1 MKKRETIITN
11 RWLQDRSE
19 WSRAKHSVFLV
30 ALFVVFSGVP
40 YMLINQWSAWRGV
53 TALQVATA
61 LDGGLPFVAWM
72 MLPYVSFY
80 LYFPIAAWV
89 GSSSEER
96 DRCLVFFQRMIGGSW
111 MVFTVF
117 LLLPVEIKLRSQV
130 PDVGGFMGF
139 ILGLLHGVD
148 APYNAW
154 PSLHAVLGLL
164 VVLFVRLV
172 QREQGAW
179 SPAKA
184 VFVWTAWSMLIAST
198 MLVKQHYVFDVVTG
212 IVVALVLWGGW
223 IRPALN

>member
-1 MKKRETIITN
+1 
-11 RWLQDRSE
+11 
-19 WSRAKHSVFLV
+19 
-30 ALFVVFSGVP
+30 
-40 YMLINQWSAWRGV
+40 
-53 TALQVATA
+53 
-61 LDGGLPFVAWM
+61 
-72 MLPYVSFY
+72 
-80 LYFPIAAWV
+80 
-89 GSSSEER
+89 
-96 DRCLVFFQRMIGGSW
+96 

-172 QREQGAW
+172 QREQGVW

-184 VFVWTAWSMLIAST
+184 VIVWTAWSMLIAST
-198 MLVKQHYVFDVVTG
+198 MLVKQHYAFDIVTG

-223 IRPALN
+223 IRPALNRTGR